1 MIHKIEHGEKLN
13 VATHAFGAFLALL
26 GCALLL
32 GLAARSHDTWKI
44 FSFGIYTICTVG
56 LYCVSTIYHGT
67 RGERKKL
74 YRRLDYIGIY
84 LKIAGSYTPYA
95 ILALRGT
102 LGWVILGIVWSLA
115 VVGILWELVAPPTT
129 NRLPSLAL
137 YTIMAVTV
145 LPVIKYL
152 MDAIPLWGFLLIMA
166 GFISYGIGMIFFLN
180 DTRIKHG
187 HGVWHVCVMCG
198 TAFQYLCLL
207 IYFT

>member
-1 MIHKIEHGEKLN
+1 MIQKIQHGERLN
-13 VATHAFGAFLALL
+13 VVTHAIGALL
-26 GCALLL
+26 AAIGCALLL

-44 FSFGIYTICTVG
+44 FSFGIYAVCTVG
-56 LYCVSTIYHGT
+56 IYCISTVYHST
-67 RGERKKL
+67 RGEKKTVL
-74 YRRLDYIGIY
+74 RRLDYIGIY

-102 LGWVILGIVWSLA
+102 VGWVVLGIVWTLA
-115 VVGILWELVAPPTT
+115 FVGILWELLFTPT

-137 YTIMAVTV
+137 YGTMAVTV
-145 LPVIKYL
+145 FPVLKYL

-166 GFISYGIGMIFFLN
+166 GFVSYGIGMIFFLN
-180 DTRIKHG
+180 DERIKHG